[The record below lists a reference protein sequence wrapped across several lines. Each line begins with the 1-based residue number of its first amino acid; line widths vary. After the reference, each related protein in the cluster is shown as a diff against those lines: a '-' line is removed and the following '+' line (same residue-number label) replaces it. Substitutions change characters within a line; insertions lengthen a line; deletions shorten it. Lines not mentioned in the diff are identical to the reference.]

1 MLATCTQLL
10 LKVLASAVKEEKRK
24 KEKEREGRRGEG
36 KGKEGRRQERL
47 SH

>member
-24 KEKEREGRRGEG
+24 KEKERPL
-36 KGKEGRRQERL
+36 K
-47 SH
+47 